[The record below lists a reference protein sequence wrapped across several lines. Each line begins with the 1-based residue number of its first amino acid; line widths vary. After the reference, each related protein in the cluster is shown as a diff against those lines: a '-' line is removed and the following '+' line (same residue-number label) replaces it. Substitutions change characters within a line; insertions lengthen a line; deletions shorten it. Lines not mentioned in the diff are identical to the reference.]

1 MVLLTVLSNVTDVI
15 RALEVMA
22 DYFLT
27 KPYQEGELLA
37 KVASILQWH
46 PLQREMDSERGLNL
60 AVGDERRVIYASRR
74 QMLNLLLSG
83 YEDAIQKN
91 RDLSGVREEL
101 DGHRRHLEELVE
113 ARTRELE
120 ERAEQLK
127 RTHAALEQAKDRE
140 RRERELRSLATLSSP
155 PQTGVTAKMYGT
167 MTLMEGFPDTF
178 RHLVDGYKALMDLA
192 LDQPAFKVKHDIS
205 GRLSSM
211 AESLGFYKAGPRDIV
226 DIHTTALKEKARET
240 ATAEKKKAYTG
251 EGWIMVLELMGHLV
265 SFCGKKKTH
274 TVKNNILANS
284 NCEIIFLTPT
294 VEGKKHDKRIADE
307 SEYSLP
313 EGSILLQDTGFQG
326 FSVSKVEI
334 LQPTKK
340 PRGKELT
347 QEQKDRNRNISKI
360 RVRIEH
366 VINGVKRYRIVKD
379 KFRNWVRGFNDLVI
393 GIACGLH
400 NLRLR
405 FRPWKEV
412 KIHDV

>member
-1 MVLLTVLSNVTDVI
+1 MKEVPQILIVEDSPTQAMLLKALLRRHNYGVRVAVNGSEGLAAARKDRPDLILSDVQMPVMDGYEMCEAIKGDDTLREVPVVLLTVLSNVTDVI
-15 RALEVMA
+15 RALEARA

-27 KPYQEGELLA
+27 KPYHEEKLLA

-46 PLQREMDSERGLNL
+46 PLQREVDSEGGLEL
-60 AVGDERRVIYASRR
+60 AVGDERRVISASRR
-74 QMLNLLLSG
+74 QMLNLLLSV

-91 RDLSGVREEL
+91 RDLSDVREEL

-120 ERAEQLK
+120 EKAEQLK

-140 RRERELRSLATLSSP
+140 RREKELRSLATLSSP

-192 LDQPAFKVKHDIS
+192 LDQQAFKVKHDIS

-265 SFCGKKKTH
+265 SF
-274 TVKNNILANS
+274 
-284 NCEIIFLTPT
+284 
-294 VEGKKHDKRIADE
+294 
-307 SEYSLP
+307 Y
-313 EGSILLQDTGFQG
+313 
-326 FSVSKVEI
+326 
-334 LQPTKK
+334 
-340 PRGKELT
+340 
-347 QEQKDRNRNISKI
+347 RNRAQGAGISTDPKTI
-360 RVRIEH
+360 TEQ
-366 VINGVKRYRIVKD
+366 
-379 KFRNWVRGFNDLVI
+379 
-393 GIACGLH
+393 
-400 NLRLR
+400 
-405 FRPWKEV
+405 PS
-412 KIHDV
+412 